1 MTMMNQASTA
11 SASLFR
17 RAITGFVHAIRGP
30 DAAADQDL
38 ASYRLLV
45 GSLFSSPASIFISNI
60 VGVLVPF
67 FCWFETGL
75 PLFFA
80 FGAGAGMIVALR
92 AATVLRYLRADR
104 STEDWPQVKAWDRE
118 YFIGATAF
126 ATILGLNCF
135 FALAFTGNVASHIIT
150 IVSGIAFSSGYVAR
164 NAGRPNFVIVQLL
177 SFCIPMSMGLFAS
190 PGLHYQVIG
199 GFIMLYIVTN
209 VAITFSINRNLL
221 ALAAAHKK
229 TGALA
234 ESLRHKNVTLD
245 SALNS
250 MTHGLAMFDS
260 ALRLEVCNSKFSDL
274 YDLQPGVCTV
284 DTPLAKIAQAFVS
297 GRVMRRESAND
308 IIALCSRALELRQPA
323 VVEVTT
329 ERQQTFVISVD
340 LTSDQ
345 GILMLTEDATQRK
358 AIAAQVEHMA
368 HFDSLTGLANRFT
381 FNEALK
387 KSCAE
392 VDERNGFAVL
402 YIDLDNFK
410 HINDSLGHDAG
421 DKLLVAVSARLRE
434 IAAKGDILARLG
446 GDEFVLMHANCT
458 SEMAI
463 GLAQRIVDV
472 MSHPFDVAGVTV
484 YVTTSVGVAIAP
496 EHGRDP
502 IDVLRAS
509 DIALYSAKGAGRN
522 TVVMFAPSM
531 AAALHQRREIENDL
545 REACHSGRLFLNYQP
560 IVSVDNGR
568 VVSCEALM
576 RWKHPTKGLIPPDV
590 FIPIAEQTGLIAQ
603 MGAWVIQQACMD
615 AVNWPDEITV
625 SVNISAFQ
633 FKDAN
638 RLIETV
644 KDALLIS
651 RLAPNRL
658 ELEVTESL
666 LIEDQKSTL
675 ETIRALRRIGVRF
688 SLDDFGTGYS
698 SLGYLAHYPFSK
710 VKIDRSFAKNVTTDT
725 PSRSIIEAVCGL
737 ADRLGLRVVVE
748 GIETE
753 EQRREVEAL
762 GAELAQGYLFGR
774 PETIDMLMPRLK
786 KAA

>member
-1 MTMMNQASTA
+1 M
-11 SASLFR
+11 R
-17 RAITGFVHAIRGP
+17 RDCAN
-30 DAAADQDL
+30 D
-38 ASYRLLV
+38 
-45 GSLFSSPASIFISNI
+45 
-60 VGVLVPF
+60 
-67 FCWFETGL
+67 
-75 PLFFA
+75 
-80 FGAGAGMIVALR
+80 IVAL
-92 AATVLRYLRADR
+92 
-104 STEDWPQVKAWDRE
+104 
-118 YFIGATAF
+118 
-126 ATILGLNCF
+126 
-135 FALAFTGNVASHIIT
+135 
-150 IVSGIAFSSGYVAR
+150 
-164 NAGRPNFVIVQLL
+164 
-177 SFCIPMSMGLFAS
+177 
-190 PGLHYQVIG
+190 
-199 GFIMLYIVTN
+199 
-209 VAITFSINRNLL
+209 
-221 ALAAAHKK
+221 
-229 TGALA
+229 
-234 ESLRHKNVTLD
+234 
-245 SALNS
+245 
-250 MTHGLAMFDS
+250 
-260 ALRLEVCNSKFSDL
+260 
-274 YDLQPGVCTV
+274 CT
-284 DTPLAKIAQAFVS
+284 
-297 GRVMRRESAND
+297 
-308 IIALCSRALELRQPA
+308 RALQLRQSA
-323 VVEVTT
+323 VVEIAT
-329 ERQQTFVISVD
+329 EREQTFVVSVD
-340 LTSDQ
+340 LTPDH

-358 AIAAQVEHMA
+358 AIAAQVERMA
-368 HFDSLTGLANRFT
+368 HYDSLTGLANRFT

-402 YIDLDNFK
+402 YVDLDNFK
-410 HINDSLGHDAG
+410 HINDSMGHDAG
-421 DKLLVAVSARLRE
+421 DKLLVAVAARLQE
-434 IAAKGDILARLG
+434 IAAKGDMLARLG

-458 SEMAI
+458 AEMAI
-463 GLAQRIVDV
+463 GLAQRVVDV
-472 MSHPFDVAGVTV
+472 MCAPFEIGGVTV

-509 DIALYSAKGAGRN
+509 DIALYSAKAAGRN

-560 IVSVDNGR
+560 IVNIETGR
-568 VVSCEALM
+568 AVSCEALM
-576 RWKHPTKGLIPPDV
+576 RWKHPTKGMIPPDV

-615 AVNWPDEITV
+615 AVNWPEDITV

-710 VKIDRSFAKNVTTDT
+710 VKIDRSFAKDVTTDT

-753 EQRREVEAL
+753 EQRREVETL

-774 PETIDMLMPRLK
+774 PVTIDLLMPRLQR
-786 KAA
+786 AA